1 MSKTLILFCFSI
13 FSALSN
19 PIELKISTRNESNI
33 RYFEQLLERSIHSI
47 DQQVDITYIGALN
60 YQRQIS
66 YFEANKVNVIWRMRS
81 KERDQKYRRIDVP
94 LTQRKIAQ
102 RLLLVN
108 VNNQSKFNNVK
119 NLQDFID
126 SKSTGVFGE
135 NWYDVDVWRHNKLP
149 YIELSGDMSK
159 IYQMLHHG
167 NRGFDY
173 FSRSIIEIENELQA
187 HPYLAIER
195 NLIFSFDTDMYF
207 YIQKD
212 NDALYQLLTNAL
224 KSAEKQGIIEDL
236 LFEFYGDLENKYGLA
251 QRTHIPLSIPN

>member
-1 MSKTLILFCFSI
+1 MSKTLILFCFAI

-47 DQQVDITYIGALN
+47 DHQVNITYIGTLN

-66 YFEANKVNVIWRMRS
+66 YFEANKVNVIWRMRT
-81 KERDQKYRRIDVP
+81 KERDQKYRRIDIP
-94 LTQRKIAQ
+94 LTNGKIAQ

-108 VNNQSKFNNVK
+108 INNQNKFNNVK

-126 SKSTGVFGE
+126 SNSTGVFGE

-149 YIELSGDMSK
+149 YIELSGDMNK

-173 FSRSIIEIENELQA
+173 FSRSIIEIENELNV

-224 KSAEKQGIIEDL
+224 KSAAKQGIIEDL
-236 LFEFYGDLENKYGLA
+236 LYEFYGDLKNKYRLA
-251 QRTHIPLSIPN
+251 HRTHITLSVPN